1 VSDDGGE
8 DRVGKDA
15 DEAAARARE
24 AAERVATERRQAAG
38 PRDDAA
44 LHRDDAQ
51 RAVEETRADN
61 HDAAGH
67 RNGAAEHPGGGAGHR
82 DDTGAHR
89 DDAQR
94 AVEETRAASDE
105 AAGHRDDAEQALL
118 DARAESDQAAG
129 RWRGAEQALLDAR
142 AASDQAQDAHDQ
154 AVELLE
160 GDPVVDKDVRAEEA
174 GVDDDNPLGR
184 PGRPMNRLSPFRIG
198 FAFTAGAGLAYLLY
212 QALVSARSV
221 LVLVLVAAFLAIG
234 LNPTVSRLE
243 RTGLRR
249 GGAVAIVFLGLLAFF
264 TAFGYAVLPPVV
276 TQVANFVE
284 ALPNYVRELQ
294 DNPTVNDLDE
304 RFGLVDRL
312 NDYVTGDL
320 GGQVA
325 GNIVDL
331 GQQVAG
337 LVFKG
342 LTILILTL
350 YFLSSFNTIKETAY
364 RLVPRSRRA
373 RVTLIGDEILGRVG
387 GYVAGAVVVG
397 LIAGTST
404 LVWVSAMGVPYP
416 LALALIVAITDVI
429 PLIGATIG
437 AVLVTAVAF
446 FVSLPVG
453 IATGVF
459 FLIYQQVEN
468 YFIYPRVMSRSVDVN
483 PAAAIVG
490 ALVGGTLLGFVGAL
504 LAVPATAAIQLIL
517 REVLVPR
524 QDAQ

>member
-1 VSDDGGE
+1 MTDDGRQDGSG
-8 DRVGKDA
+8 VDA
-15 DEAAARARE
+15 GDAAARAE
-24 AAERVATERRQAAG
+24 QEAERSEADRRRVALQ
-38 PRDDAA
+38 RDDAA
-44 LHRDDAQ
+44 Q
-51 RAVEETRADN
+51 RQDSRRHSAGLREEAAGLRADAM
-61 HDAAGH
+61 DLG
-67 RNGAAEHPGGGAGHR
+67 
-82 DDTGAHR
+82 DDTADLRSDTADLG
-89 DDAQR
+89 
-94 AVEETRAASDE
+94 DE
-105 AAGHRDDAEQALL
+105 AAGHRDDAGRADAEERAAR
-118 DARAESDQAAG
+118 DARDDAAG
-129 RWRGAEQALLDAR
+129 RRDDAERARGEALEG
-142 AASDQAQDAHDQ
+142 HDR

-160 GDPVVDKDVRAEEA
+160 GDPVVDEDVRAEEA
-174 GVDDDNPLGR
+174 GVDEDNPLGR
-184 PGRPMNRLSPFRIG
+184 PGRPMNRRSPFRVG
-198 FAFTAGAGLAYLLY
+198 FGGAVGAGLAYLLY

-234 LNPTVSRLE
+234 LNPTVTRLE
-243 RTGLRR
+243 RMGLRR
-249 GGAVAIVFLGLLAFF
+249 GGAVAVVFLGVLAFF
-264 TAFGYAVLPPVV
+264 AAFGYAVLPPVV

-284 ALPNYVRELQ
+284 ALPTYVRDLQ
-294 DNPTVNDLDE
+294 DNPTVDDLDK

-312 NDYVTGDL
+312 NDYVTGEL
-320 GGQVA
+320 GTQVA
-325 GNIVDL
+325 GNIVAI

-350 YFLSSFNTIKETAY
+350 YFLSSFNAIKDISY

-387 GYVAGAVVVG
+387 GYVAGAVVVA
-397 LIAGTST
+397 LIAGTAT
-404 LVWVSAMGVPYP
+404 LVWVSALGIPYP
-416 LALALIVAITDVI
+416 LALALIVTITDII

-459 FLIYQQVEN
+459 FVVYQQVEN
-468 YFIYPRVMSRSVDVN
+468 YLVYPRVMSRSVDVN

>member
-8 DRVGKDA
+8 DRGGRDA
-15 DEAAARARE
+15 DEAAARAGE
-24 AAERVATERRQAAG
+24 AAERVATERRQRAG
-38 PRDDAA
+38 RLDGAPEHHDGAERP
-44 LHRDDAQ
+44 
-51 RAVEETRADN
+51 VEGARVTSD
-61 HDAAGH
+61 DAAGH
-67 RNGAAEHPGGGAGHR
+67 RDGTAA
-82 DDTGAHR
+82 TR
-89 DDAQR
+89 DDAAER
-94 AVEETRAASDE
+94 
-105 AAGHRDDAEQALL
+105 RD
-118 DARAESDQAAG
+118 
-129 RWRGAEQALLDAR
+129 GAEQALLDAR
-142 AASDQAQDAHDQ
+142 AANDRAQEAHDQ
-154 AVELLE
+154 AVERLE
-160 GDPVVDKDVRAEEA
+160 GDPVVDHEIRAEEA
-174 GVDDDNPLGR
+174 GVDEENPLGR

-198 FAFTAGAGLAYLLY
+198 FAFTVGAGLAYLLY

-234 LNPTVSRLE
+234 LNPTVSRLV
-243 RTGLRR
+243 RMGMRR
-249 GGAVAIVFLGLLAFF
+249 GAAVGIVFLGVLAFF
-264 TAFGYAVLPPVV
+264 TAFGYAVLPPIV

-284 ALPNYVRELQ
+284 ALPSYVRDLQ
-294 DNPTVNDLDE
+294 NNAVVADLDQ

-312 NDYVTGDL
+312 NDYVTGEL
-320 GGQVA
+320 GTQVA
-325 GNIVDL
+325 GNIVSI

-350 YFLSSFNTIKETAY
+350 YFLSSFNTIKDTAY

-373 RVTLIGDEILGRVG
+373 RVTLLGDEILGRVG
-387 GYVAGAVVVG
+387 GYVAGALVVA
-397 LIAGTST
+397 LIAGTAT
-404 LVWVSAMGVPYP
+404 LVWVSALGVPYP
-416 LALALIVAITDVI
+416 LALALIVAITDII

-437 AVLVTAVAF
+437 AVIVTAVAF

-459 FLIYQQVEN
+459 FIIYQQVEN
-468 YFIYPRVMSRSVDVN
+468 YLIYPRVMSRSVDVN